1 MKKDIKIIYKFF
13 RNLFEEINKF
23 NYGQPFLYINNGD
36 SVTITYRVKCQDE
49 VEESSYRN
57 ITDCLSLTIINS

>member
-13 RNLFEEINKF
+13 KNLFKEINKF